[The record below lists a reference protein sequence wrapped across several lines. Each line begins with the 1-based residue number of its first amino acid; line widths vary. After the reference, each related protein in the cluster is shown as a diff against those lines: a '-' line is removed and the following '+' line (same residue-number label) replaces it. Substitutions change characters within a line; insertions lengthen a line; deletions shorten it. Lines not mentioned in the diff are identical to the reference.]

1 MTKKSDKTADAEF
14 KEAEKVVLNEK
25 SKKEK
30 SKKMKAKHIIETTK
44 TVLLTLF
51 IVAGVAFGAYLY
63 GHSVGY
69 NDRSHETEQINAAAA
84 QLVEQLKES
93 SK

>member
-1 MTKKSDKTADAEF
+1 MSRKSESTADAEF

-30 SKKMKAKHIIETTK
+30 SKKMKAKHIIEIAK
-44 TVLLTLF
+44 TVFIVITLF
-51 IVAGVAFGAYLY
+51 VVTALGSYLY
-63 GHSVGY
+63 GHNAGY
-69 NDRSHETEQINAAAA
+69 NERKADEAKVTAEAAA
-84 QLVEQLKES
+84 LVETLKS